1 MLLLERYMIWVH
13 FYVIKI
19 GLIKIEEK
27 NLIIICTTAIIITL
41 LFSTTVLFLNN
52 INNSV
57 NNSINE
63 NNTNNTNSMD
73 NSTTNTTKSTSKTT
87 SKDTSSKSS
96 SFSSDTINGEK
107 ITGIYPSYDE
117 DYERIA
123 TATNKY
129 YRNKKTGV
137 IYKRH
142 LDDDGVYRYY

>member
-1 MLLLERYMIWVH
+1 MLLLERYSDIST
-13 FYVIKI
+13 FSCNKNRFDKN
-19 GLIKIEEK
+19 GRK

>member
-1 MLLLERYMIWVH
+1 M
-13 FYVIKI
+13 KI
-19 GLIKIEEK
+19 I
-27 NLIIICTTAIIITL
+27 LIIQIPWIIQQLIPPSLHLKLLQKTL
-41 LFSTTVLFLNN
+41 QVKVVVFHQIQLM
-52 INNSV
+52 
-57 NNSINE
+57 E
-63 NNTNNTNSMD
+63 
-73 NSTTNTTKSTSKTT
+73 K
-87 SKDTSSKSS
+87 
-96 SFSSDTINGEK
+96 K

>member
-19 GLIKIEEK
+19 GLIKMEEK

-63 NNTNNTNSMD
+63 NNTNN
-73 NSTTNTTKSTSKTT
+73 TKSTSKTT

>member
-1 MLLLERYMIWVH
+1 MNKNKIVKNIMIILLGVTLFVLTGCTASSNKVETENKGDNKV
-13 FYVIKI
+13 
-19 GLIKIEEK
+19 E
-27 NLIIICTTAIIITL
+27 NLIMKE
-41 LFSTTVLFLNN
+41 S
-52 INNSV
+52 NNS
-57 NNSINE
+57 SINE

-73 NSTTNTTKSTSKTT
+73 NSTNNTTKSTSKTT